1 MLKINSLVN
10 ACVVCW
16 SWWLCTCTSL
26 SPRHCLVL
34 QNCDYSLR
42 FTASEWSHIV
52 GELTRECGLWGPTQ
66 PCFLDKWMLDSVE
79 GPSRM
84 RKRMC
89 RNAHFYQHYP
99 FVSRSAIDEV
109 CVLCVCCVVLCVCV
123 CAYVRACVRACVCTL
138 CAHACVCFMIT
149 SVHVHMYS
157 ILI

>member
-10 ACVVCW
+10 AHVVCR
-16 SWWLCTCTSL
+16 SWWLCTCTSP
-26 SPRHCLVL
+26 SPRHCLVM

-109 CVLCVCCVVLCVCV
+109 CVLCVCVVLCVC
-123 CAYVRACVRACVCTL
+123 ACVRACVRMCPLCTCTL

-149 SVHVHMYS
+149 SVHVRMYS

>member
-1 MLKINSLVN
+1 MLKINLLVN
-10 ACVVCW
+10 AHVICW
-16 SWWLCTCTSL
+16 SWWLCTCTSP
-26 SPRHCLVL
+26 SPRHCLVM

-109 CVLCVCCVVLCVCV
+109 CVVCVLCCVC
-123 CAYVRACVRACVCTL
+123 ACVRACVCVYSMYMYSMCTCMCVFYDHISA
-138 CAHACVCFMIT
+138 CAHV
-149 SVHVHMYS
+149 
-157 ILI
+157 